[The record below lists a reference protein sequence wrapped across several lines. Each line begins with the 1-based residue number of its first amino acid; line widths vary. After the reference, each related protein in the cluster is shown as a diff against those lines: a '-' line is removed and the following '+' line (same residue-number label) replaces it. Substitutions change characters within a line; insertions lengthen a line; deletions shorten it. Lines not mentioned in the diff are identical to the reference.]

1 MTHEPT
7 YNPFAW
13 HWIVDGDESR
23 YWSSAAGAYVEELP
37 EGAGVTRIASEEE
50 LTDVLAAYGLPG
62 PVAIVPDRVTA
73 RQFKLQLLAAGLLDQ
88 VEAWIATQ
96 PRAVQIA
103 YEYSG
108 TFVRDEPMMQA
119 GFAALGFTEQQVD
132 DFFTAAAEL

>member
-1 MTHEPT
+1 MIDPI
-7 YNPFAW
+7 YNPLNW
-13 HWIVDGDESR
+13 HWIVGGDESR

-96 PRAVQIA
+96 DRSVQIA

-119 GFAALGFTEQQVD
+119 GFAALGFSEQQVD